1 MNGAGTKGGGISAP
15 FIRFPIG
22 TSLLMA
28 GILFVGLVAYPQ
40 LPVAPLPQVDFPTI
54 QITATLPGA
63 SPETMASSVAQP
75 LERQFAQIPGIAQMT
90 STSYLGTAAVT
101 IQFDL
106 NRNIDGAANDVQGAI
121 NAASGQ
127 LPKNLPSPP
136 TYRKV
141 NPADSPILLLS
152 ATSETLPLTTVSDAV
167 DAQLAQQI
175 SQISGVA
182 QVIIGGQQKP
192 SIRIQVDPAK
202 LVAKGLSLEDV
213 RSQIVITTVDSP
225 KGNID
230 GEKRSY
236 TIYANDQMLE
246 SKDWNDVIIAYRNG
260 GPLRIRDIGQAV
272 TGPED
277 AKQAAWANG
286 KRGVFLVVFK
296 QPGAN
301 VIETVDKIK
310 SLLPRLVAAIP
321 PAIKIDLISDR
332 TQTIRA
338 AVEDVQF
345 TLMLTIF
352 LVVMVIFVFLR
363 SFWATVI
370 PTITVPLAL
379 LGACALMWV
388 FGYTLDNLSLMA
400 LTIAVGFVVDDAI
413 VMLENISRYIEE
425 GERPMA
431 AAFKGAKE
439 IGFTIVSISI
449 SLVAV
454 LIPLLMMGGIIGR
467 LFREFAVTLAMTIF
481 VSMIVSLTLTP
492 MMASRFLR
500 AHGETQHGKF
510 YQWSERAFD
519 AMLRGYERGLDLA
532 MRWKFVTLMI
542 FFATLGLSVYLFVVI
557 PKGFFPQQDNGLI
570 TATSETS
577 QDISFA
583 AMKSRQEELGKIV
596 MADPAVASVAM
607 NIGGSGRAGNNGNL
621 FITLKPRNERD
632 ANAQQIIAR
641 LRPKLEKVE
650 GARLYMQAAQDVRLG
665 GRPTRTQFEFTLQ
678 DANLDELNEW
688 APKILA
694 KMATLPEL
702 RDVATDQ
709 QTQGTT
715 LELKIN
721 RDTASRYGIQPQLI
735 DDTLYD
741 AFGQR
746 QVTQYFTQLNSYH
759 VILEIL
765 PELQGNL
772 DTLNKL
778 YIRSPTTGDQVPLS
792 TFATWTSVP
801 VRPLSISH
809 QGQFPAITIS
819 FNLGQGIALG
829 QATDAVQKA
838 MTDIGAPTTLNS
850 SFQGT
855 AQAFQQSLGTV
866 PLLIMAALVV
876 VYLILGILYESY
888 IHPITILSTLPS
900 AGVGALAI
908 LMAFGYDFSLIA
920 LIGIIL
926 LIGIVKK
933 NGIMM
938 VDFAIAA
945 ERDQHLSPEQSIRQ
959 AAVLRFRPIMMTTM
973 AAMLGGV
980 PLMLG
985 TGTGS
990 EIRQPLGYAM
1000 VGGLI
1005 VSQALTLFTTPVIYL
1020 YLDKLSN
1027 AFAGWGRSGK
1037 VEDDDRNEDEHASVK
1052 EAAE

>member
-1 MNGAGTKGGGISAP
+1 MKDSPRESISAP
-15 FIRFPIG
+15 FIRYPIA

-28 GILFVGLVAYPQ
+28 GILFVGLVAYPL

-54 QITATLPGA
+54 QVAATLPGA

-75 LERQFAQIPGIAQMT
+75 LERQLAQIPGVAQMT
-90 STSYLGTAAVT
+90 STSSLGTAAVT

-106 NRNIDGAANDVQGAI
+106 NRAIDGAANDVQAAI
-121 NAASGQ
+121 NAAGGT

-141 NPADSPILLLS
+141 NPADSPIMLLS
-152 ATSETLPLTTVSDAV
+152 ATSDTLPITEVSDSV

-182 QVIIGGQQKP
+182 QVSIGGQQKP
-192 SIRIQVDPAK
+192 AVRIQIDPAK

-213 RSQIVITTVDSP
+213 RAQIAITTVDSP

-230 GEKRSY
+230 GATRSY
-236 TIYANDQMLE
+236 TIYANDQLPQ
-246 SKDWNDVIIAYRNG
+246 SKDWNDVIVAYRNG
-260 GPLRIRDIGQAV
+260 GPLRIRDVGQAV

-286 KRGVFLVVFK
+286 KRGVFLVIFK

-310 SLLPRLVAAIP
+310 AALPRLVAAIP
-321 PAIKIDLISDR
+321 PSVKVDVISDR

-345 TLMLTIF
+345 TLLLTIA

-363 SFWATVI
+363 SVWATII
-370 PTITVPLAL
+370 PSITVPLAL

-400 LTIAVGFVVDDAI
+400 LTISVGFVVDDAI
-413 VMLENISRYIEE
+413 VMLENITRYIEE
-425 GERPMA
+425 GDTPMD
-431 AAFKGAKE
+431 AAFKGAGE
-439 IGFTIVSISI
+439 IGFTIVSISV

-467 LFREFAVTLAMTIF
+467 LFREFAVTLTMTIF
-481 VSMIVSLTLTP
+481 VSLVVSLTLTP

-500 AHGETQHGKF
+500 EEKHARHGRL
-510 YQWSERAFD
+510 YMISESAFD
-519 AMLRGYERGLDLA
+519 ALLRAYTRGLDVVL
-532 MRWKFVTLMI
+532 RWRLTTLMV
-542 FFATLGLSVYLFVVI
+542 FFATLGLSVYLFVII
-557 PKGFFPQQDNGLI
+557 PKGFFPQQDTGLI
-570 TATSETS
+570 SASSEAA

-583 AMKSRQEELGKIV
+583 DMKLHQEALGKIV
-596 MADPAVASVAM
+596 QADPDVASVAM
-607 NIGGSGRAGNNGNL
+607 QVGGSGGALNTGRM
-621 FITLKPRNERD
+621 FITLKPRDERN
-632 ANAQQIIAR
+632 ASAQQIIAR
-641 LRPKLEKVE
+641 LRPQLDKVE
-650 GARLYMQAAQDVRLG
+650 GARLFMQAAQDIRLG
-665 GRPTRTQFEFTLQ
+665 GRATRTQFEYTLQ
-678 DANLDELNEW
+678 SANLAELNEW
-688 APKILA
+688 APKILERMQ
-694 KMATLPEL
+694 KLPEL

-709 QTQGTT
+709 QTKGTT
-715 LELKIN
+715 LTLTID
-721 RDTASRYGIQPQLI
+721 RDNASRFGIQPQLI

-746 QVTQYFTQLNSYH
+746 QVAQYFTQLNSYH

-765 PELQGNL
+765 PELQGKL
-772 DTLNKL
+772 DTLDKI
-778 YIRSPTTGDQVPLS
+778 YIKSPTTGDQVPLS
-792 TFATWTSVP
+792 AFAKWTTVP

-819 FNLGQGIALG
+819 FNLGQGVALG
-829 QATDAVQKA
+829 QATQAVQNA
-838 MTDIGAPTTLNS
+838 MQEMNAPSTLS
-850 SFQGT
+850 GTFQGT
-855 AQAFQQSLGTV
+855 AQAFQQSLATV

-888 IHPITILSTLPS
+888 IHPLTILSTLPS

-908 LMAFGYDFSLIA
+908 LMLFGFDFSLIA
-920 LIGIIL
+920 LIGIVL

-933 NGIMM
+933 NGIML

-945 ERDQHLSPEQSIRQ
+945 ERDEHLSPEAAIRK
-959 AAVLRFRPIMMTTM
+959 AAILRFRPIMMTTM
-973 AAMLGGV
+973 AAILGGV

-1005 VSQALTLFTTPVIYL
+1005 VSQMLTLFTTPVIYV
-1020 YLDKLSN
+1020 YLDQFSN
-1027 AFAGWGRSGK
+1027 AILGWGRRK
-1037 VEDDDRNEDEHASVK
+1037 ADDEEPRAVAAK
-1052 EAAE
+1052 QAAE